1 MLTCLFF
8 YSEEGGSDFE
18 VKKKAASIIAMK
30 SLGMED
36 SKALFALALFI
47 DPSARANSC
56 TAKHMSFQFTNEMFS
71 HPRPRDYTYGPI
83 QSANI
88 MNQNTITLLSLSTCL
103 VAPISL
109 P

>member
-56 TAKHMSFQFTNEMFS
+56 RAKHMSFQLTNVFS
-71 HPRPRDYTYGPI
+71 SQASERYTYGPI